1 MIGETFTA
9 LTLPYGAEHTKTVR
23 VYVPAHEE
31 GETLPVIYMTD
42 GQNLFGDIPVKYGCW
57 YVGETVRE
65 HQQATGHAAVIV
77 GIYNDGEAMERA
89 GELTPKALG
98 AFFYPPEMPPEARP
112 QLIPTGEVF
121 DDFVVNTVMP
131 AVEAQFP
138 VKKGRAYT
146 AFCGSSCGGVQ
157 TFYTVLSHPEKF
169 SCGGVFSPAF
179 PVYVPQDLEQWIR
192 SHVPTELPFLYC
204 YGGGCDPLEHQISLS
219 LESVFAVLQ
228 DCCPADKLHKVIAP
242 DQPHH
247 ESAWQMVF
255 KEFLTRFLEG

>member
-169 SCGGVFSPAF
+169 S
-179 PVYVPQDLEQWIR
+179 
-192 SHVPTELPFLYC
+192 T
-204 YGGGCDPLEHQISLS
+204 
-219 LESVFAVLQ
+219 
-228 DCCPADKLHKVIAP
+228 
-242 DQPHH
+242 
-247 ESAWQMVF
+247 
-255 KEFLTRFLEG
+255 